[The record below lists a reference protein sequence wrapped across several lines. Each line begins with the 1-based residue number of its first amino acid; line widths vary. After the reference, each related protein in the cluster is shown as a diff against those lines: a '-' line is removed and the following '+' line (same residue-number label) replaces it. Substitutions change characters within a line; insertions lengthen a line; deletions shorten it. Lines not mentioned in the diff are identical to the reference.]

1 MRSKVTIKTSVCWAT
16 TFSVDVTYILKMEF
30 IVSYGDIKYFLE
42 ISLMGLVIQKVR
54 PNHFGTKL
62 LRYIFI
68 KLDFIN
74 I

>member
-1 MRSKVTIKTSVCWAT
+1 MRFKITVKTSVCWAT
-16 TFSVDVTYILKMEF
+16 TFSVNGTYILKMEF

-42 ISLMGLVIQKVR
+42 ICLMGLVIQRVR
-54 PNHFGTKL
+54 PNHFGKKL
-62 LRYIFI
+62 LKYIFI